1 MSLEWKKKWI
11 FCYFRWQSDCKLI
24 GELFL
29 NTLNLI
35 LNCIQLYVPVP
46 DLLIVYLNENSLSRL
61 FFLSP
66 SRWLPLFFDD
76 CGAVIGRFQ
85 VKVEPTFFPLFVIIV
100 SSYSLLWCLSTIILQ
115 LCDTIN
121 GLHYYIY
128 INSFQRIF
136 FFVVVISFSISRESV
151 CYVYSVIMANVE
163 NYSWRMCFGKWHI
176 LIHNFKL
183 YVREIV
189 VSLCFSVCVV
199 YVIWHLRKVNKISS
213 DDIFMFGAELNIN
226 IGKWKM

>member
-1 MSLEWKKKWI
+1 MMIVVVAFFVSVVGMKKKWI

-61 FFLSP
+61 FFLSS
-66 SRWLPLFFDD
+66 SRWLLLFFDD

-136 FFVVVISFSISRESV
+136 FSLLLFHFQFLASLFVMFIRLL
-151 CYVYSVIMANVE
+151 
-163 NYSWRMCFGKWHI
+163 WRMWKIIAGECA
-176 LIHNFKL
+176 
-183 YVREIV
+183 
-189 VSLCFSVCVV
+189 SV
-199 YVIWHLRKVNKISS
+199 NG
-213 DDIFMFGAELNIN
+213 IF
-226 IGKWKM
+226 